1 MTPSWSKPDTWQKLE
16 ADMRGQADL
25 ATNESALVTIV
36 RVLSETYTD
45 AGVLLW
51 LNAKNK
57 DMPRNGLDDACCS
70 PAEYIQLGYAA
81 EVLEAARRIEGE
93 L

>member
-1 MTPSWSKPDTWQKLE
+1 MTAKSPAP
-16 ADMRGQADL
+16 
-25 ATNESALVTIV
+25 NESALVTIV

-45 AGVLLW
+45 SGVLIW

-57 DMPRNGLDDACCS
+57 HLLSKADGKQPCS
-70 PAEYIQLGYAA
+70 PADYIHCGYAA
-81 EVLEAARRIEGE
+81 EVLAVARRIEGS